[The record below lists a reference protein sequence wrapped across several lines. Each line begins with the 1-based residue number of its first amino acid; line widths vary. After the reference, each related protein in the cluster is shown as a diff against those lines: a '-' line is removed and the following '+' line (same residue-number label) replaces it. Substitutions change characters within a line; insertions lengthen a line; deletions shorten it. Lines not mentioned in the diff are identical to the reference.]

1 MTPFC
6 HCEAQRAE
14 AIYTDPPG
22 QIWREGV
29 RGRGKFRR
37 YALNYAP
44 DSDYNAARM
53 DKNKVS
59 IILPALNEA
68 GTIGRV
74 IDEIPT
80 QALKQAGYSVEVLV
94 VDNSSTDQTAQIA
107 QEKGARVITEPRRG
121 KGRAVRTAFEQVRA
135 DFVFMLD
142 SDYTYPATYIP
153 EMLKLLNQRY
163 SVVIGSRLKGQREKN
178 AISRLNIIGN
188 HLLTLMANTL
198 YRTKVSDLCT
208 GYWGFRG
215 EVIPRLN
222 LSAEGFNLEAELFS
236 QVAKK
241 GYRIGEVPINYR
253 CRSSTS
259 KLHSIKAG
267 ASIAR
272 TLIARRF

>member
-1 MTPFC
+1 
-6 HCEAQRAE
+6 
-14 AIYTDPPG
+14 
-22 QIWREGV
+22 
-29 RGRGKFRR
+29 
-37 YALNYAP
+37 LNYSPA
-44 DSDYNAARM
+44 SAYNAARM

-68 GTIGRV
+68 ETIGRV

-80 QALKQAGYSVEVLV
+80 QALKQAGYSIEVLV

-153 EMLKLLNQRY
+153 DMLKLLNQGY

-198 YRTKVSDLCT
+198 YRTRISDLCT

-215 EVIPRLN
+215 EVIPGLN

-267 ASIAR
+267 LSIGR